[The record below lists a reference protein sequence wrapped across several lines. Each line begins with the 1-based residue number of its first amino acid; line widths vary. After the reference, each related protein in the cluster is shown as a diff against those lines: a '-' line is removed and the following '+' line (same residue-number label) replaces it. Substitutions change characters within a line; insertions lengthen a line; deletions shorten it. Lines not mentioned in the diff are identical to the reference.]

1 MRPLLDRAILHPHH
15 KNMKYAALSSIFLA
29 GCASLDTRMPEID
42 AGLVETEQT
51 RQALTAMDEIDRL
64 RDRYHRIADRILT
77 ANADLCDRQF
87 ADIGIVTQ
95 TIDNYPEALRET
107 ISAELG
113 IGDTPQIVYVRPGS
127 PADVSGM
134 TKGDQIKDQSGEYL
148 DFDSDRLQSILKQG
162 VPLTLSRGE
171 IESALEIEPVTRC
184 GYHLKLKMTPTIN
197 AYARGK
203 SIVMTAG
210 MLNFV
215 ETDLELAYVIG
226 HELAHNTH
234 GHIRKTIAN
243 YILSGFATRYTRPF
257 EAEADY
263 IGLYYMARAGYALD
277 DVENLWRRLARQ
289 NVKSIYKA
297 KTHPTFPQ
305 RTLLIQAARAE
316 IKAKQAAG
324 EPLIPNR
331 KSGMG
336 KE

>member
-1 MRPLLDRAILHPHH
+1 MKHFVLSAVILG
-15 KNMKYAALSSIFLA
+15 
-29 GCASLDTRMPEID
+29 GCASLDTQMPAPDISLIE
-42 AGLVETEQT
+42 AEQS
-51 RQALTAMDEIDRL
+51 RQALTAMTEIDRL
-64 RDRYHRIADRILT
+64 RDRYHRVADRILT
-77 ANADLCDRQF
+77 ANSDLCDRQF

-95 TIDNYPEALRET
+95 TIDNYPEALRAT

-113 IGDTPQIVYVRPGS
+113 IGDTPEVIYVRPGS
-127 PADVSGM
+127 PADKSGVSI
-134 TKGDQIKDQSGEYL
+134 GDQIKDVDGDYL
-148 DFDSDRLQSILKQG
+148 NFDDDRLQSILTNG
-162 VPLTLSRGE
+162 EALILARGE
-171 IESALEIEPVTRC
+171 TESALKIEPVTRC

-234 GHIRKTIAN
+234 GHIRKTITN

-263 IGLYYMARAGYALD
+263 IGLYYIARAGYALD
-277 DVENLWRRLARQ
+277 DIENLWRRLARQ

-305 RTLLIQAARAE
+305 RTMFIQAARQE
-316 IKAKQAAG
+316 ILDKQAAG
-324 EPLIPNR
+324 EPLIPNL
-331 KSGMG
+331 KSGKG